1 MEIFYDIIQCGNLKI
16 QLLVQQNN
24 GWTVVFTINDED
36 DRRILKA
43 PILENGKVKIYTNPD
58 DAITDAMNR
67 LNLPLK
73 LPNRRKVL
81 FHN

>member
-24 GWTVVFTINDED
+24 GWTVVFTISDSD

-43 PILENGKVKIYTNPD
+43 PILENGKVKVYTNAE
-58 DAITDAMNR
+58 DAISDAMNR

-73 LPNRRKVL
+73 WKSTQIAFP
-81 FHN
+81 